1 MNTITNTHYNV
12 IDTLIYAFGRERW
25 ARMYEAV
32 LCIVLRYVNANAS
45 SATLA
50 LAVRENVKDDPDFQ
64 GSDMT
69 LPVLTTLVD
78 CVIWSQS
85 EGRTEVGCYGELPVK
100 KAEPL

>member
-1 MNTITNTHYNV
+1 MNIITNTQYNV

-32 LCIVLRYVNANAS
+32 LCLVLRYVNANAS
-45 SATLA
+45 SATLV

-64 GSDMT
+64 GDGLT

-78 CVIWSQS
+78 CVIWSQT
-85 EGRTEVGCYGELPVK
+85 EGKTEAGCYGELPVK
-100 KAEPL
+100 KAELL